1 MKNQYKI
8 INISDNG
15 KTSLVAVSLE
25 GADDFIEVSI
35 QNSKNLKTNPKIAL
49 LASKPDFNKFIKKL
63 EKELE
68 THSTPDL
75 YTVAQL
81 YCSSMCEILRVIKVD
96 NESYDVFMYYN
107 YRRPFSRRC
116 KDYVNFSSDELK
128 KFIKG
133 N

>member
-1 MKNQYKI
+1 MKENNLYI
-8 INISDNG
+8 SNIG
-15 KTSLVAVSLE
+15 KGAESSLVVVKDYDSEIVEVSL
-25 GADDFIEVSI
+25 
-35 QNSKNLKTNPKIAL
+35 QNNKNITKNPKICL
-49 LASKPDFNKFIKKL
+49 ISKNTDFNKFIKKL

-107 YRRPFSRRC
+107 YRRPFSKRC